1 MFRPGLCLSDS
12 RMTIVHILTVGISVL
27 DPYCLPPGAVLLWSV
42 QLHCHWLRLVGLCSP
57 FYFVIKRYEQTFRP
71 GLCLSDSHMTVVHIL
86 TVGISLLD
94 PYCLPRVQYFCYQ
107 FSCIVTGWDLWD
119 FVPHCY
125 HQFSV
130 LVVGASFS
138 SYVVHEFPWQYFL
151 EYHFLVK

>member
-12 RMTIVHILTVGISVL
+12 PMTIVHILTVGISLL

-71 GLCLSDSHMTVVHIL
+71 GLCLSDSRMTVVHIL

-94 PYCLPRVQYFCYQ
+94 PYCLPCVQYFCYQ
-107 FSCIVTGWDLWD
+107 FSCFVTGWDLWD
-119 FVPHCY
+119 YVPHCY

-130 LVVGASFS
+130 LVLGASFS